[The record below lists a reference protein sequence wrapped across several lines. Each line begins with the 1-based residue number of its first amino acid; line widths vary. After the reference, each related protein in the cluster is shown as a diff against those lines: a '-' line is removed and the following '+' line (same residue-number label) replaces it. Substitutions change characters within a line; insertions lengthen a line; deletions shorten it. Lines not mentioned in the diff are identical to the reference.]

1 MKQEI
6 VQTRHGLVELAF
18 LVRTG
23 TEAEIILELVDE

>member
-6 VQTRHGLVELAF
+6 ETRHGLAELAF

-23 TEAEIILELVDE
+23 IEAEIILELINE